1 MKIKEQLI
9 EEIEASSE
17 ELLLETLDF
26 LKFLK
31 NQKKRKLESKKLEK
45 STGKSWLEHLETLG
59 KWSGNDLEECCQM
72 VRETRTLAKFDEF
85 NPFDEE

>member
-1 MKIKEQLI
+1 MTIKEQLI

-45 STGKSWLEHLETLG
+45 STGTSLLEHLETLS
-59 KWSGNDLEECCQM
+59 KWSGNDLEECFKM

>member
-1 MKIKEQLI
+1 MTIKEQLI

-45 STGKSWLEHLETLG
+45 STGKSLLEHLETLG
-59 KWSGNDLEECCQM
+59 KWSGNDLEECFKM

-85 NPFDEE
+85 NPFDKE